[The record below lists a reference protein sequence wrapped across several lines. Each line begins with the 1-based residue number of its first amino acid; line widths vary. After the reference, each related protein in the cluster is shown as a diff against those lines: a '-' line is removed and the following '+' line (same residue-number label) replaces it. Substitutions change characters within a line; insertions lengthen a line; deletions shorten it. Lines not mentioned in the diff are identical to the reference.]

1 MKLAAMCVASLVFGI
16 VESDKLSFSIRE
28 IEAESHYNQF
38 HSTLQLK
45 EEAHGTSR
53 ATPLAAV

>member
-1 MKLAAMCVASLVFGI
+1 MCVVRLVFGI

-38 HSTLQLK
+38 HSIFQLK
-45 EEAHGTSR
+45 EEAYGTSR